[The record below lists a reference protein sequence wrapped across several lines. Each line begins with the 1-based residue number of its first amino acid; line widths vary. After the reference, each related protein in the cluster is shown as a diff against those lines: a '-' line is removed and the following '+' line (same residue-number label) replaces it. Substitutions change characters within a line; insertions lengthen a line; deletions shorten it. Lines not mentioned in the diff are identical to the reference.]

1 MQPEPIGSLEGWVER
16 VKALSKSTQAL
27 KERSLYVDY
36 RRRKILLPSQ
46 VTEKAARKR
55 IEAVRE
61 ALDFAD
67 RAFSGE
73 SVTIMFTQLNAL
85 AGPLKNSMVVDPDA
99 TAAALQEAI
108 RGGSQQNI
116 QSLVNE
122 HATIAD
128 EQKWGHC
135 CV

>member
-1 MQPEPIGSLEGWVER
+1 
-16 VKALSKSTQAL
+16 
-27 KERSLYVDY
+27 
-36 RRRKILLPSQ
+36 
-46 VTEKAARKR
+46 VTEKAARKQ
-55 IEAVRE
+55 IKAVRE

-122 HATIAD
+122 HATIA
-128 EQKWGHC
+128 EE
-135 CV
+135 